1 VETVHRAG
9 LIGDVHGQVDALQ
22 TAIDF
27 LIHQPN
33 LDAILCTGDFPTR
46 NKEAGTEQVCRIAQH
61 ADLIAIRGNHDRWR
75 IGELGEDEVT
85 PIGTDAYLADLPV
98 TVIIPT
104 PRGQAML
111 CHGIN
116 KDDMNAV
123 YRGGGEGKERTLHAF
138 GLTRLELFMGRYP
151 HIKLLIHGHTH
162 LRDVA
167 KYGDNGELTIINAG
181 TLLDQKFLPT
191 VGVID
196 FDAGTVQFYEIIG
209 TTVTLAEEFNL

>member
-22 TAIDF
+22 TAIEF
-27 LIHQPN
+27 LREQPN
-33 LDAILCTGDFPTR
+33 LDTIFCTGDFPTR

-75 IGELGEDEVT
+75 IGELSEYEVT

-104 PRGQAML
+104 PRGTVML

-123 YRGGGEGKERTLHAF
+123 YRGGGDGREKTLHLY
-138 GLTRLELFMGRYP
+138 GLTRLELFMARYP

-162 LRDVA
+162 LRDV
-167 KYGDNGELTIINAG
+167 KQYGELVVINAG
-181 TLLDQKFLPT
+181 TLLNQCFPPT

-196 FDAGTVQFYEIIG
+196 FNLGTVQFYEIDG
-209 TTVTLAEEFNL
+209 KNVTLAEGFVF

>member
-9 LIGDVHGQVDALQ
+9 LIGDVHGQVDALE
-22 TAIDF
+22 TAIAF
-27 LIHQPN
+27 LLEQQPN

-46 NKEAGTEQVCRIAQH
+46 NKEPGTEQVCRIAQH
-61 ADLIAIRGNHDRWR
+61 ADVIAIRGNHDRWR
-75 IGELGEDEVT
+75 IGEMSENEVM
-85 PIGTDAYLADLPV
+85 PIGTDAFLADLPV
-98 TVIIPT
+98 TLTIPT
-104 PRGQAML
+104 PLGQVML

-123 YRGGGEGKERTLHAF
+123 YRGGGEGREKTLHLY
-138 GLTRLELFMGRYP
+138 GLTRLELFCERYP

-167 KYGDNGELTIINAG
+167 KYGELVVINAG
-181 TLLDQKFLPT
+181 TLLNERFLPT

-196 FDAGTVQFYEIIG
+196 FDAGMVQFFDIEG
-209 TTVTLAEEFNL
+209 KTVTLAEEFTL